1 MQEIVITIGGAAG
14 QGLVT
19 ITDMLLKLLARTG
32 RHVFAVQ
39 DYMSRVRGGHN
50 FMRIRISGE
59 RKYANT
65 EKTNILVALDQRT
78 VVEHLETLED
88 PALILHDPETVKPVD
103 AENPTFVGIPISAS
117 VPDGNKLFGNSV
129 AFGAV
134 ISILGFD
141 LEPAKK
147 VVSEHFEKK
156 GPEAVQKNIM
166 AVVKGYEHIK
176 AAHAGLIL
184 RLPDGA
190 KKPAMLIDGAQA
202 IGLGLITGGLRFISS
217 YPMSPSTSIF
227 NYVTRHAG
235 KLGILSEQAED
246 EIAAV
251 NMALGASA
259 AGARAATTTSG
270 GGLDLMAEG
279 ISLAGISETPV
290 VINNIQRPGPAT
302 GQPTRTAQED
312 LDLVLNIG
320 HGEFP
325 RFVFAPGTVEEAFYT
340 AAGAMNLADKYQ
352 VPVFILGDQL
362 LVDSYTTIPG
372 LDLEKA
378 KYQSYLADP
387 AKVGRPY
394 KRYLLTPDGVSPRL
408 PYGSAG
414 TRVMFDSHLHDETGL
429 ISEDMEMAKKMT
441 EKRFLKLRGMSR
453 EPFKPVRYGHK
464 KPEMSLV
471 CWGSTYG
478 AVREAVDVV
487 NAGGVR
493 AEMIHFN
500 RLSPFPARE
509 AAGLLGEKKSVHV
522 VEGNHASQLARL
534 IARETGIKTGESV
547 LRYDGRPFTA
557 RYVVERLKRMGKW
570 KVKMSFSSK
579 VKRPGVRGAATS
591 ASSPR
596 SKRR

>member
-1 MQEIVITIGGAAG
+1 MQDISITIGGAAG

-19 ITDMLLKLLARTG
+19 ISDMLLKLLSRTG
-32 RHVFAVQ
+32 RHVFAIQ

-59 RKYANT
+59 QKYAST
-65 EKTNILVALDQRT
+65 ENTNILVALDQRS
-78 VVEHLETLED
+78 VVEHVETLEN
-88 PALILHDPETVKPVD
+88 PALILHDAETVKPVD
-103 AENPTFVGIPISAS
+103 GANRTFVGIPISAS
-117 VPDGNKLFGNSV
+117 VPDGNKVFGNSV

-134 ISILGFD
+134 IAILGFD
-141 LEPAKK
+141 LESAKK
-147 VVSEHFEKK
+147 IVSEHFDQK
-156 GPEAVQKNIM
+156 GPEAAQKNLV
-166 AVVKGYEHIK
+166 AVAKGYEHVR

-190 KKPAMLIDGAQA
+190 KKPAMLINGAQA
-202 IGLGLITGGLRFISS
+202 IGLGMIAGGLRFISA

-235 KLGILSEQAED
+235 GVGILSEQAED

-251 NMALGASA
+251 NMAMGASA

-302 GQPTRTAQED
+302 GLPTRTAQED

-325 RFVFAPGTVEEAFYT
+325 RFVFAPGTAEDAFYT
-340 AAGAMNLADKYQ
+340 AAAAMNLADKYQ

-372 LDLEKA
+372 LDLEKT
-378 KYQSYLADP
+378 KYQSHLADP
-387 AKVGRPY
+387 AKVGLPY

-408 PYGSAG
+408 PYGAQG
-414 TRVMFDSHLHDETGL
+414 ARVMYDSHMHDESGRIT
-429 ISEDMEMAKKMT
+429 EDMETAKKMV

-464 KPEMSLV
+464 KPEISLV

-478 AVREAVDVV
+478 AVREAVDVL
-487 NAGGVR
+487 NAGGVK

-509 AAGLLGEKKSVHV
+509 AQALLGEKKSVHV

-557 RYVVERLKRMGKW
+557 RYVIERLKRMGKW
-570 KVKMSFSSK
+570 KVKMSFNSRAK
-579 VKRPGVRGAATS
+579 KPGVRGAATS
-591 ASSPR
+591 AYSPR

>member
-1 MQEIVITIGGAAG
+1 MQDVAITIGGAAG

-19 ITDMLLKLLARTG
+19 ISDMLLKLLSRTG
-32 RHVFAVQ
+32 RHVFAIQ

-59 RKYANT
+59 RKFANT

-78 VVEHLETLED
+78 VVEHLESLED
-88 PALILHDPETVKPVD
+88 PALVLHDTETVGPVD
-103 AENPTFVGIPISAS
+103 AACATFVGIPISAS
-117 VPDGNKLFGNSV
+117 VPDGNKVFGNSV

-134 ISILGFD
+134 ISILGLD
-141 LEPAKK
+141 LEPAKEII
-147 VVSEHFEKK
+147 SQHFGGK
-156 GPEAVQKNIM
+156 GREAVEKNLR
-166 AVVKGYEHIK
+166 AAAKGYAHIK
-176 AAHAGLIL
+176 SDHAELIL
-184 RLPDGA
+184 RLPDGI
-190 KKPAMLIDGAQA
+190 KKPAMLINGAEA
-202 IGLGLITGGLRFISS
+202 LGLGMIAGGLRFISA

-246 EIAAV
+246 EIASV

-312 LDLVLNIG
+312 LDLVLNMG

-325 RFVFAPGTVEEAFYT
+325 RFVFAPGTAEEAFYT

-362 LVDSYTTIPG
+362 LVDSYTTLPG

-378 KYQSYLADP
+378 KYQGHLADP
-387 AKVGRPY
+387 AKVARPY

-408 PYGSAG
+408 PYGAEG
-414 TRVMFDSHLHDETGL
+414 ARVMFDSHLHDETGL
-429 ISEDMEMAKKMT
+429 ITEEPAMAKKMT

-453 EPFKPVRYGHK
+453 EPFRPVRYGHK

-478 AVREAVDVV
+478 AVREAVDLL
-487 NAGGVR
+487 NAGGAR

-500 RLSPFPARE
+500 RLSPFPVRE
-509 AAGLLGEKKSVHV
+509 AVALLRGKKSVRV
-522 VEGNHASQLARL
+522 VEGNHSSQLGRL
-534 IARETGIKTGESV
+534 IARETSIKTGESV

-557 RYVVERLKRMGKW
+557 SYVIENLKRVGKW
-570 KVKMSFSSK
+570 KLKMSFSSK
-579 VKRPGVRGAATS
+579 AKRRGARGAATS
-591 ASSPR
+591 ASSRP